1 MNSLLRGLRVAAMLA
16 VWLNPLAATSLPILS
31 EVFYDATGSDDGL
44 SFVELHG
51 TPGASLDGLFVEGVN
66 GSNGDVTHSIAL
78 SGAIGADGLFVLA
91 DDVGDG
97 TSLVVGADQVADF
110 DFQNGPDSVVLRN
123 ADAVLDAIGYGVF
136 APEDFFAG
144 EGAPAPDAPADS
156 SLARLFANVDTD
168 DNAADF
174 AVAIPTPGIA
184 PHANVPEP
192 TTGMLL
198 AMGMIGLA
206 AVGRPRNG
214 PGRASRC
221 GRVGPVA
228 SSPRL

>member
-66 GSNGDVTHSIAL
+66 
-78 SGAIGADGLFVLA
+78 
-91 DDVGDG
+91 G

-184 PHANVPEP
+184 PLANVPEP